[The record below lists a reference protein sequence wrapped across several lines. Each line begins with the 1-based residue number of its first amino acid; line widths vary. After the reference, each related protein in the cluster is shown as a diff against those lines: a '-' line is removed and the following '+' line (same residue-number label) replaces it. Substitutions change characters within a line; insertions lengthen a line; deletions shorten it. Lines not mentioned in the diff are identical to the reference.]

1 MPEDIISDYYI
12 KKERKLL
19 KDFKSRLIL
28 ATNLL
33 KEYLKQHNPENLIDQ
48 IIDEYKGYFP
58 KIPYLGGFK
67 SPLTQILVRCV
78 SELAIFRVLERNG
91 LSFREIGEFHYRF
104 NLKHHKK
111 RREALVQANKKP
123 SQYPFESVYI
133 EYQRKLTEETQARI
147 YPDNWIMEFVEGQGN
162 NFEWGWDIY
171 QCGVQQAYKILKGEK
186 YLPLI
191 CLGDFYEAEGL
202 GYGFSRTESLGFG
215 GKKCTHRFV
224 KQSKAPKAWP
234 PYDLEEFNKDFWSE

>member
-1 MPEDIISDYYI
+1 MTTNIDDLEKRITSQKSSGQEDTQGIPKEGFADASGEYPNREYFFGTSINKSAKGEKVNELFSGGGDYGV
-12 KKERKLL
+12 ETP
-19 KDFKSRLIL
+19 L
-28 ATNLL
+28 A
-33 KEYLKQHNPENLIDQ
+33 DQ
-48 IIDEYKGYFP
+48 
-58 KIPYLGGFK
+58 
-67 SPLTQILVRCV
+67 
-78 SELAIFRVLERNG
+78 
-91 LSFREIGEFHYRF
+91 
-104 NLKHHKK
+104 
-111 RREALVQANKKP
+111 KP

-171 QCGVQQAYKILKGEK
+171 QCGVQQAYIILKGEK